1 MIEEIKKIVYRS
13 DIDDSIE
20 FDMLEKAEKFEATFK
35 PFYDLLK
42 IARQEYDYIST
53 YSEDSSIDNVKIARD
68 LFNKALPLLADYVA
82 KVEPEYCMPEDVERH
97 GKFCPDNVMWLS
109 NAFAEVGFDDN
120 VIGDLFNEIYDIMK
134 FRNFGIWIYK
144 KE

>member
-1 MIEEIKKIVYRS
+1 MIEEIKKTFYRS
-13 DIDDSIE
+13 DIDESIE
-20 FDMLEKAEKFEATFK
+20 FDTLEKAEKFEATFK

-53 YSEDSSIDNVKIARD
+53 YSEDSSIDNVKIGRN

-82 KVEPEYCMPEDVERH
+82 KVEPDYCMPENVEYH
-97 GKFCPDNVMWLS
+97 SKFCPDSVVWLS
-109 NAFAEVGFDDN
+109 NAFANSCFDDG
-120 VIGDLFNEIYDIMK
+120 VIGELFNEIYDIMK
-134 FRNFGIWIYK
+134 FRNFGIWIYR

>member
-1 MIEEIKKIVYRS
+1 MIDEIKKTFYRS
-13 DIDDSIE
+13 DIDESIE
-20 FDMLEKAEKFEATFK
+20 FDTLERAEKFEATFK

-42 IARQEYDYIST
+42 IAKQEYDYIYT

-68 LFNKALPLLADYVA
+68 LFNKALPLLTEYVA
-82 KVEPEYCMPEDVERH
+82 KVEPDYCTPENVECH
-97 GKFCPDNVMWLS
+97 SKFCPDDVMWLS
-109 NAFAEVGFDDN
+109 NAFTNFGFDDN
-120 VIGDLFNEIYDIMK
+120 VIGELFDEIYDIMK

>member
-1 MIEEIKKIVYRS
+1 MVEEIKKTFYRS
-13 DIDDSIE
+13 DIDERIE
-20 FDMLEKAEKFEATFK
+20 FDTLEKAEKFEATFK

-53 YSEDSSIDNVKIARD
+53 YSEDSSIDNVKIARN
-68 LFNKALPLLADYVA
+68 LFNKAMPLLTEYVA
-82 KVEPEYCMPEDVERH
+82 KVEPDYCMPEDVEHH

-109 NAFAEVGFDDN
+109 NAFANVGFDDN
-120 VIGDLFNEIYDIMK
+120 VIGELFNEIYDIMK

>member
-1 MIEEIKKIVYRS
+1 MIEEIKKYRT
-13 DIDDSIE
+13 DIDRSYTFGTKE
-20 FDMLEKAEKFEATFK
+20 EAEKFEATFK
-35 PFYDLLK
+35 PFYNLLK
-42 IARQEYDYIST
+42 IARQEYDYIYT

-68 LFNKALPLLADYVA
+68 LFNKALPLLTEYVA
-82 KVEPEYCMPEDVERH
+82 KVEPDYCTPEDVECH

-109 NAFAEVGFDDN
+109 NAFANFCFDDG
-120 VIGDLFNEIYDIMK
+120 VIGELFNEIYDIMK